1 MEENLIKV
9 LAKMYMGDQTN
20 RRSPRL
26 GISGELYNS
35 LLSGNSEYAEL
46 VKKTFANEGSD
57 VGHSEPYKWDSH
69 SKIKRSLEKIEVD
82 TADIMS
88 KLKGTNSLYNE
99 YENIK
104 ASDSSLPPLI
114 SKN

>member
-20 RRSPRL
+20 RRLPTL

-46 VKKTFANEGSD
+46 VKK
-57 VGHSEPYKWDSH
+57 P
-69 SKIKRSLEKIEVD
+69 LQ
-82 TADIMS
+82 M
-88 KLKGTNSLYNE
+88 KGVM
-99 YENIK
+99 
-104 ASDSSLPPLI
+104 
-114 SKN
+114 